1 MKKKQIIRLTE
12 GDLHRIVK
20 ESVKKA
26 LKESDEFNSDLKEYN
41 VLVGISG
48 VASTIV
54 KARSPQEAKQ
64 IALEQGSFGDNDY
77 YWWCDTD
84 NPTIAIS
91 DTEMISP
98 EVINI
103 NMLRDDDEWHFV

>member
-1 MKKKQIIRLTE
+1 MRKRVRLRE
-12 GDLHRIVK
+12 SDLHRIVK

-48 VASTIV
+48 VASTII

-64 IALEQGSFGDNDY
+64 IAIEQRSFGDNDY
-77 YWWCDTD
+77 YWWYDTN

-91 DTEMISP
+91 DTEMMNP
-98 EVINI
+98 DVTDI
-103 NMLRDDDEWHFV
+103 NMLRSDDEWHFV